1 MLYPILFCA
10 LGFVALIKGADFL
23 VTGASSLA
31 KKLRVSEIVIG
42 LTVVAFGTSMPEL
55 VVNIFGSIRGNSD
68 IVLGNVIGSNILNIL
83 LILGIAG
90 LIYPLNVL
98 KNTVWREIPFAL
110 FAVIAFYFLAADDV
124 PGMQGSGM
132 ISVGDGILLLSF
144 FTLFVIY
151 VFYVSKISSTDNNP
165 VKQYSTLVT
174 NLMIL
179 GGLGGLFI
187 GGKLVVDNAVVI
199 ARILGMSDKM
209 IAITI
214 MAAGTSLPELV
225 TSAVA
230 AYKKRCD
237 IAVGNIVGSGIF
249 NILLVIGV
257 SAVIRPISF
266 TEQFN
271 FDVFVMGFAT
281 IILFVT
287 MFTGKKHRLDRWEA
301 GVLLAAYV
309 GYMMFLIS
317 KN

>member
-1 MLYPILFCA
+1 MLYPILFCI
-10 LGFVALIKGADFL
+10 LGFAALIKGADFL
-23 VTGASSLA
+23 VTGSSSLA
-31 KKLRVSEIVIG
+31 KKMRISEIVIG

-55 VVNIFGSIRGNSD
+55 VVNTFASLRGNSD

-83 LILGIAG
+83 LILGVAG
-90 LIYPLNVL
+90 IIYPLNVL

-110 FAVIAFYFLAADDV
+110 FAVIALYFLAVDDS
-124 PGMQGSGM
+124 PGMQGSGT
-132 ISVGDGILLLSF
+132 ISTGDGIILLSF
-144 FTLFVIY
+144 FALFVIY
-151 VFYVSKISSTDNNP
+151 VFYISKITSTDNHP
-165 VKQYSTLVT
+165 VKQYSNFITTL
-174 NLMIL
+174 LIA

-199 ARILGMSDKM
+199 ARFLGMSDKM

-230 AYKKRCD
+230 AFKKRSD

-249 NILLVIGV
+249 NILMVLGV
-257 SAVIRPISF
+257 SAVIRPIPF
-266 TEQFN
+266 TEEFN
-271 FDVFVMGFAT
+271 IDVFVMAFAT

-301 GVLLAAYV
+301 ILLFLGYI
-309 GYMMFLIS
+309 GYMIFLIT